1 MLWGNYS
8 VLNKGPGRWLGG
20 TSTAHASGV
29 GSTQNNTRSNWGRN
43 GALRNFAITEYS
55 TNVYE
60 LASIP
65 GGYGA
70 RGWLMPLT
78 AGGISG
84 HSTANGLAAFTA
96 SIAAGRNLA
105 ATFSGAATFTG
116 TGQLVVSG
124 VGSFAGAATFAGN
137 VTAALG
143 AVGTFAGVAAFSG
156 SVLAKGNITGAFT
169 GVASFVAIRYA
180 SGSLAGSFAPA
191 VTLEAAGFSS
201 YLLDQEDVE
210 TGLTLRQAL
219 RLVTAAT
226 AGKISGGGTSTI
238 TIRNAVVD
246 GVDRI
251 VASVDTDGNRTA
263 ITYDL
268 D

>member
-8 VLNKGPGRWLGG
+8 VLNKGPGRWLAG

-29 GSTQNNTRSNWGRN
+29 GSAQVNTRSNWGKT
-43 GALRNFAITEYS
+43 GAQRNFAMPQGTEA
-55 TNVYE
+55 YE
-60 LASIP
+60 LASMP

-70 RGWLMPLT
+70 RAWLMPIT

-84 HSTANGLAAFTA
+84 HSTANGLADW
-96 SIAAGRNLA
+96 SGLIAAGRNLE
-105 ATFSGAATFTG
+105 ATFAGAATFTA

-124 VGSFAGAATFAGN
+124 VGSFAGVAFFEGN
-137 VTAALG
+137 ITAALNAAGSFTGVASFSG
-143 AVGTFAGVAAFSG
+143 AVTAY
-156 SVLAKGNITGAFT
+156 GNILGAFT
-169 GVASFVAIRYA
+169 GTSSFVAIRYA
-180 SGSLAGSFAPA
+180 TGSMAGSFSPP
-191 VTLEAAGFSS
+191 VTLEAQGFSE
-201 YLLDQEDVE
+201 YLLDQEDIE

-226 AGKISGGGTSTI
+226 AGKILGGGTSTV

-251 VASVDTDGNRTA
+251 TATVDTDGNRTS